1 MKQERRRWGKPRLVV
16 PPNGLGRLTQMDE
29 GGIIN
34 KEFSQTEAKASKLQ
48 DLKNKKTRASFPFL
62 AIQGQND
69 LKLGMILN
77 VIEPDIKGIL
87 IIGDRG
93 TGKSTTIR
101 AFANLLPEIIVVK
114 GDPYNRAPISIRKNV
129 PFQYS
134 KSKDDEKL
142 IHRVQSS
149 YLRIQSDRIEVK
161 QMPLVDLPLGATEDR
176 ICGSINLERA
186 VTEGEKAF
194 EPGLLAKAN
203 RGLLYVDEVNLLD
216 DHLVDILLDAS
227 ASGYTVVE
235 REGVSVR
242 HPSKFILIGS
252 GNPEEGEV
260 RPQLLDRF
268 GLYTEIQTVEQP
280 LLRVHIIDSRVDY
293 DDSDN
298 IWLSK
303 YWAQEEYLKEK
314 IERAQF
320 LYKCVKLPENLKQA
334 ASRMCSALNVDGL
347 RADLVICR
355 AAKALAAFNEESVV
369 KVEHFK
375 RVSQLCLRHRLRKDP
390 LELIDSGRRVEDL
403 FALSFEESELKV

>member
-1 MKQERRRWGKPRLVV
+1 L
-16 PPNGLGRLTQMDE
+16 
-29 GGIIN
+29 
-34 KEFSQTEAKASKLQ
+34 
-48 DLKNKKTRASFPFL
+48 
-62 AIQGQND
+62 
-69 LKLGMILN
+69 
-77 VIEPDIKGIL
+77 PDIV
-87 IIGDRG
+87 
-93 TGKSTTIR
+93 
-101 AFANLLPEIIVVK
+101 VVK
-114 GDPYNRAPISIRKNV
+114 GDPYNRAPISIRKTV
-129 PFQYS
+129 PFQAT
-134 KSKDDEKL
+134 KENQENL
-142 IHRVQSS
+142 VHRVHSS

-161 QMPLVDLPLGATEDR
+161 TMPLVDLPLGATEDR

-268 GLYTEIQTVEQP
+268 GLYTEIKTVEHT
-280 LLRVHIIDSRVDY
+280 LMRVHIIDSRVDY

-298 IWLSK
+298 VWRNN

-320 LYKCVKLPENLKQA
+320 LYKCVKLPESLKQA

-355 AAKALAAFNEESVV
+355 AAKALAAFNEEDTVTI
-369 KVEHFK
+369 EHFK

-390 LELIDSGRRVEDL
+390 LELIDSGRRVDDL
-403 FALSFEESELKV
+403 FTISFEESELVT

>member
-1 MKQERRRWGKPRLVV
+1 MKQERRRWGQPHLALPSIPSQDRNSKNQFNKNEFQSVSK
-16 PPNGLGRLTQMDE
+16 GQSGTQ
-29 GGIIN
+29 
-34 KEFSQTEAKASKLQ
+34 K
-48 DLKNKKTRASFPFL
+48 KNKSTFPFL

-101 AFANLLPEIIVVK
+101 AFSNLLPDILVVK

-129 PFQYS
+129 PFQVL
-134 KSKDDEKL
+134 KSSNENSR
-142 IHRVQSS
+142 IHKVQSS

-242 HPSKFILIGS
+242 HPSKFILVGS

-268 GLYTEIQTVEQP
+268 GLYTEIKTVEQP

-293 DDSDN
+293 DDRDN
-298 IWLSK
+298 VWQNN

-314 IERAQF
+314 IQRAQF

-334 ASRMCSALNVDGL
+334 ASQMCSALNVDGL
-347 RADLVICR
+347 RADLVLCR
-355 AAKALAAFNEESVV
+355 AAKALAAFNEDETV
-369 KVEHFK
+369 KVEHFR

-403 FALSFEESELKV
+403 FAASFESSELLK

>member
-1 MKQERRRWGKPRLVV
+1 MKDERRRWGQPRLVI
-16 PPNGLGRLTQMDE
+16 PPTQLGKSTQMNGSE
-29 GGIIN
+29 LIN
-34 KEFSQTEAKASKLQ
+34 QKSAQQSKTKKA
-48 DLKNKKTRASFPFL
+48 RASFPFL
-62 AIQGQND
+62 AIQGQDD

-101 AFANLLPEIIVVK
+101 AFANLLPDIVVVK
-114 GDPYNRAPISIRKNV
+114 GDPYNRAPISIRKTV
-129 PFQYS
+129 PFQAP
-134 KSKDDEKL
+134 KAGTGDNL
-142 IHRVQSS
+142 VHRVHSS

-268 GLYTEIQTVEQP
+268 GLYTEIKTVEQP

-298 IWLSK
+298 VWRNN

-334 ASRMCSALNVDGL
+334 ASSMCSALNVDGL

-355 AAKALAAFNEESVV
+355 QS
-369 KVEHFK
+369 
-375 RVSQLCLRHRLRKDP
+375 P
-390 LELIDSGRRVEDL
+390 
-403 FALSFEESELKV
+403 

>member
-1 MKQERRRWGKPRLVV
+1 MKQERRRWGQPQLV
-16 PPNGLGRLTQMDE
+16 NGANEVEKLTKINEME
-29 GGIIN
+29 IIN
-34 KEFSQTEAKASKLQ
+34 NQFQ
-48 DLKNKKTRASFPFL
+48 KNKIKTSNTQDTKAKKSRASFPFL
-62 AIQGQND
+62 AIQGQDD
-69 LKLGMILN
+69 LKLGLILN

-101 AFANLLPEIIVVK
+101 AFANLLPDIVVVK
-114 GDPYNRAPISIRKNV
+114 GDPYNRAPISIRKTV
-129 PFQYS
+129 PFQSS
-134 KSKDDEKL
+134 KSGDL
-142 IHRVQSS
+142 VHRVQSS
-149 YLRIQSDRIEVK
+149 YLRIQSDRIEIK

-268 GLYTEIQTVEQP
+268 GLYTEIKTVEQP

-298 IWLSK
+298 IWRNN
-303 YWAQEEYLKEK
+303 YWAQEEYLKQK

-355 AAKALAAFNEESVV
+355 AAKALAAFNEEEVV

-390 LELIDSGRRVEDL
+390 LELIDSGRRVDDL
-403 FALSFEESELKV
+403 FTLSFEEGELVK

>member
-1 MKQERRRWGKPRLVV
+1 MKQERRRWGQPQLVTV
-16 PPNGLGRLTQMDE
+16 P
-29 GGIIN
+29 N
-34 KEFSQTEAKASKLQ
+34 KNIKEMEILNKQFQKTKSGVNSQDAKSK
-48 DLKNKKTRASFPFL
+48 KSRASFPFL

-69 LKLGMILN
+69 LKLGLILN

-101 AFANLLPEIIVVK
+101 AFANLLPDIVVVK
-114 GDPYNRAPISIRKNV
+114 GDPYNRAPISIRKTV
-129 PFQYS
+129 PFQS
-134 KSKDDEKL
+134 AKSDNNL
-142 IHRVQSS
+142 VHRVQSS
-149 YLRIQSDRIEVK
+149 YLRIQSDRIEIK

-268 GLYTEIQTVEQP
+268 GLYTEIKTVEQP

-298 IWLSK
+298 IWRNN
-303 YWAQEEYLKEK
+303 YWAQEEYLKQK

-355 AAKALAAFNEESVV
+355 AAKALAAFNEEEVV
-369 KVEHFK
+369 KIEHFK

-390 LELIDSGRRVEDL
+390 LELIDSGRKVDDL
-403 FALSFEESELKV
+403 FTLSFEESELLK